1 MGYEELLAEVRK
13 LVRESIDARYRGDLH
28 VHKVRTQAY
37 ADGYMRA
44 LSDAA
49 LVGNDE
55 LLHAVAEARAE
66 AAGAAMEQ
74 RIAAEAEHPHAAVG

>member
-28 VHKVRTQAY
+28 AHKVRAQAY

-44 LSDAA
+44 LTDAR
-49 LVGNDE
+49 LIGSDE
-55 LLHAVAEARAE
+55 LLQAVAAVRDDI
-66 AAGAAMEQ
+66 AGAATAEVEARQ
-74 RIAAEAEHPHAAVG
+74 AAAS